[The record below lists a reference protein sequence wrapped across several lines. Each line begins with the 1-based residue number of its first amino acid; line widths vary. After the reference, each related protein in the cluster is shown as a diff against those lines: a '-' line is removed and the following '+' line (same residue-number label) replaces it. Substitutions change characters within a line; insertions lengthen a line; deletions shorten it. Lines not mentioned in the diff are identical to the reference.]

1 MQDNIILSRGEYENL
16 LKDSIDLSMLSN
28 DYKHLKRRNKTLEE
42 HIEDLRNDT
51 KFYIELYKYADARAN
66 QLQRILD
73 NKNHEEV
80 EELEALI
87 NERNSHLYNQAK
99 R

>member
-1 MQDNIILSRGEYENL
+1 MQDNIILSRSEYEIL

-73 NKNHEEV
+73 
-80 EELEALI
+80 
-87 NERNSHLYNQAK
+87 ERETEDLTNG
-99 R
+99 

>member
-1 MQDNIILSRGEYENL
+1 MQDNIILSRSEYEIL

-66 QLQRILD
+66 QLQRNLD
-73 NKNHEEV
+73 
-80 EELEALI
+80 
-87 NERNSHLYNQAK
+87 ERETEDLTNG
-99 R
+99 